1 MGLKKIVRFFA
12 LVYAGGRACR
22 GMLGVIIVVCFFLFF
37 SSCESVASGFTEDLE
52 INDGNVAAY
61 EWVLLSSDHL
71 PVALFGVIGGA
82 AGMLVGSYYA
92 GHFFLEGVSI
102 AVNPKFDNSRNRHRQ
117 SLGLAEPLLLPII
130 WVIDPFAVVGSVVS
144 DALAVVGSVVSSVP
158 SFGLSVLSGYVVLY
172 SNSLFQ
178 GSLCGV
184 SLSNEDKLVLRN
196 KIEKFRGKANVS
208 KDEVKIYR
216 NDYRDLSNSDRQDFF

>member
-1 MGLKKIVRFFA
+1 MGLKKIVRFFSRA
-12 LVYAGGRACR
+12 YAGGRACR

-102 AVNPKFDNSRNRHRQ
+102 AVNPKFDNSINRQ
-117 SLGLAEPLLLPII
+117 SLGLAEPVLLPII
-130 WVIDPFAVVGSVVS
+130 LVIDAF
-144 DALAVVGSVVSSVP
+144 AVVGSVVSSVP
-158 SFGLSVLSGYVVLY
+158 SFGLSVLSGHVVLY

>member
-82 AGMLVGSYYA
+82 AGMLGGSYYA

-102 AVNPKFDNSRNRHRQ
+102 AVNPKFDNSINRQ
-117 SLGLAEPLLLPII
+117 SLGLAEPVLLPII
-130 WVIDPFAVVGSVVS
+130 LVI